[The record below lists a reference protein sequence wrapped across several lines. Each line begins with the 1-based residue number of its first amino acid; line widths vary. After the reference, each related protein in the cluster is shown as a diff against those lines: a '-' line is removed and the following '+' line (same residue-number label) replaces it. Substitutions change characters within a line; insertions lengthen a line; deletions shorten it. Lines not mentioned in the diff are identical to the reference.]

1 MLWSMQVVRQEVKH
15 VMPAITNLFV
25 LSVPLKIFKRVL
37 SHMEHTQYFQLHI
50 CFAVNFS
57 CF

>member
-1 MLWSMQVVRQEVKH
+1 MQVIRQEVKH
-15 VMPAITNLFV
+15 GMPAITNLFV
-25 LSVPLKIFKRVL
+25 PSVPLKIFKHVL

-50 CFAVNFS
+50 YFAVNFT